1 MLGNLKNGGNSHFL
15 KREMDINDD
24 MTARSCIS
32 VHEAVKVSRPVVPN
46 LSMYSEWTFVSM
58 VEIAIRLLNDT
69 EGTTILSHKK
79 DYERL
84 HTDLDL
90 VVETPSEVTV
100 KAMVS
105 VANYLIH
112 FEYRHEALYFYYA
125 AINLCDQLCLGP
137 CKMEHDALLQIAK
150 IINAGKLR
158 LDSGTRIDANLYST
172 ILQYLMLTYESRE
185 ASWLF

>member
-46 LSMYSEWTFVSM
+46 LSMYSERTFVSM

-79 DYERL
+79 DYEQLNR
-84 HTDLDL
+84 DL
-90 VVETPSEVTV
+90 VVETPNEVTV

-112 FEYRHEALYFYYA
+112 FEYRHEALYFYHA
-125 AINLCDQLCLGP
+125 AIRSCDQLCLGP
-137 CKMEHDALLQIAK
+137 CKMEHDSMLQIAK
-150 IINAGKLR
+150 IVDVGTLR
-158 LDSGTRIDANLYST
+158 LKFEANLNLT

-185 ASWLF
+185 ASWLFKFIN